1 VSKKIPEG
9 IFMGKEFQKI
19 VCRTK
24 DEAERLLRAYK
35 TITNVKKFPI
45 YKGYTIENTLYLEI
59 ID

>member
-1 VSKKIPEG
+1 MSKKIPVG
-9 IFMGKEFQKI
+9 ISMGRELQKI

-24 DEAERLLRAYK
+24 DEAERLLKAYK
-35 TITNVKKFPI
+35 TITIMKKFPI